1 MYAICVNPVCKHP
14 AIICEKGFLGR
25 DGCADFHDN
34 CSKVLWSKVEK
45 QINHNPH
52 VCCPDFHNFMDK
64 MDEMFL
70 NMLAKIKA
78 EQSKYKFW
86 VKTYGY
92 SL

>member
-1 MYAICVNPVCKHP
+1 
-14 AIICEKGFLGR
+14 
-25 DGCADFHDN
+25 
-34 CSKVLWSKVEK
+34 
-45 QINHNPH
+45 

-64 MDEMFL
+64 MDGMFL